1 LTRARTGGDH
11 ACVGGRAHGACTAV
25 VAFALASACAKDPG
39 GSTGLGSTTDAPTS
53 IDGTADGSGESS
65 ASADST
71 GSTGASS
78 ESDGSGS
85 TGAAETCGCAPGTDL
100 VHVLSDDGELWSY
113 DPASNA
119 FALVGPVQCGGFA
132 PFSMA
137 VDREGMAW
145 ILLLDNVPMATV
157 AKGMFKVP
165 IADAVGCE
173 AVVYEEGLFG
183 VYGMSF
189 VTNPPPDTCEKLYV
203 QSYSGSGPFAE
214 GPDLGHLGVL
224 DPETN
229 VLQSVGLVDYDGGEL
244 AGTGDGRLVS
254 LTGVDPLKLVE
265 LDKAS
270 AEPLAVLELDGYE
283 KTSASAMAFWGGD
296 LWLFTESGNPAC
308 TPCLEAACTDELA
321 ACEAEAG
328 CPAILECLVASGGEA
343 PDCQGDLPG
352 AAGPLRDCLWRACG
366 GDCSADGVVSRVIHV
381 DWDDSDG
388 AGQAA
393 TTVEP
398 FAPIRIVG
406 AGSSTCAPVFVP

>member
-1 LTRARTGGDH
+1 MH
-11 ACVGGRAHGACTAV
+11 SSGACAAIAALV
-25 VAFALASACAKDPG
+25 LASACTKDPVSG
-39 GSTGLGSTTDAPTS
+39 PGLGTTTDAPTS
-53 IDGTADGSGESS
+53 IDGTADGSGDG
-65 ASADST
+65 ASA
-71 GSTGASS
+71 
-78 ESDGSGS
+78 SGS
-85 TGAAETCGCAPGTDL
+85 TGSAPGTGDESSGSTGEPESCGCAPGTDL
-100 VHVLSDDGELWSY
+100 VHVVSDDGELWSY

-145 ILLLDNVPMATV
+145 ILLLDNVPFATV
-157 AKGMFKVP
+157 AKGMFKVA
-165 IADAVGCE
+165 IADAAGCE

-183 VYGMSF
+183 AFGMSF
-189 VTNPPPDTCEKLYV
+189 VTNGPPDTCEKLYV
-203 QSYSGSGPFAE
+203 QSYSGMGAFAE

-224 DPETN
+224 DPETG

-265 LDKAS
+265 LDKDT
-270 AEPLAVLELDGYE
+270 AEPLGTLELHGYS
-283 KTSASAMAFWGGD
+283 KTNASAMAFWGGD
-296 LWLFTESGNPAC
+296 LWLFTEGGNPEC
-308 TPCLEAACTDELA
+308 TPCLQEACTDELA
-321 ACEAEAG
+321 ACEAEPG
-328 CPAILECLVASGGEA
+328 CPEVLECLRNSGGEGEG
-343 PDCQGDLPG
+343 CQGDLPG
-352 AAGPLRDCLWRACG
+352 AAGPLRDCMWSACP
-366 GDCSADGVVSRVIHV
+366 DACAATGVVSRVIHV

-388 AGQAA
+388 AGQAV

>member
-1 LTRARTGGDH
+1 MGL
-11 ACVGGRAHGACTAV
+11 AV
-25 VAFALASACAKDPG
+25 VLAVACSKDPRG
-39 GSTGLGSTTDAPTS
+39 DTGLATTTDAPTS
-53 IDGTADGSGESS
+53 LDGTADGSGEGASGEGSS
-65 ASADST
+65 
-71 GSTGASS
+71 GPGQSTGADTSA
-78 ESDGSGS
+78 S
-85 TGAAETCGCAPGTDL
+85 TGEPESCGCAPGTDL
-100 VHVLSDDGELWSY
+100 VHVVSDDGELWSY

-145 ILLLDNVPMATV
+145 ILLLDEVPLATV
-157 AKGMFKVP
+157 AKGMFKVA
-165 IADAVGCE
+165 IADASGCE

-183 VYGMSF
+183 VFGMSF
-189 VTNPPPDTCEKLYV
+189 VTNGPPDTCEKLFV

-224 DPETN
+224 DPEAG

-265 LDKAS
+265 LDKDT
-270 AEPLAVLELDGYE
+270 AEPLTTLPLPGYS

-296 LWLFTESGNPAC
+296 LWIFTESSNPTC
-308 TPCLEAACTDELA
+308 TPCLEGACSDELA
-321 ACEAEAG
+321 ACEAETG
-328 CPAILECLVASGGEA
+328 CPEILECLFFSGGEA
-343 PDCQGDLPG
+343 DGCQGDLPG
-352 AAGPLRDCLWRACG
+352 AAGPLRDCMWSACSEA
-366 GDCSADGVVSRVIHV
+366 CAVEGVVSRVIHV
-381 DWDDSDG
+381 DWDESDG
-388 AGQAA
+388 AGKAV

-398 FAPIRIVG
+398 FAPIRVVG